1 MIAHCINKNE
11 VTKLNFLR
19 EEEVPRLI
27 RQLLD
32 YYGELTTREV
42 INHIEEVYELTDAD
56 LEIIK
61 TRNDERYAQTI
72 RNVALHKKGILE
84 KEGEFIFPE
93 GVTLTMDDSK
103 GRDKYKY
110 NLATINSENE
120 KVKSIDRNEAEN
132 RKSRR
137 KTFTARKI
145 DFEDL
150 RIKKSLLGKAGEDFV
165 LKNEIDKLEKLGLS
179 PGMVYHT
186 SKIEGDGAGYD
197 IASVNEKKE
206 IIYIEVKTTSGKK
219 ETPFYISQNEK
230 TFFEIYKE
238 NAYLYRVYNFN
249 MDKKVGEIEIYMAE
263 EILNSFQFD
272 PVGYKV
278 KK

>member
-61 TRNDERYAQTI
+61 TRNDERYTQTI

-197 IASVNEKKE
+197 IASVNEKK
-206 IIYIEVKTTSGKK
+206 KL
-219 ETPFYISQNEK
+219 F
-230 TFFEIYKE
+230 
-238 NAYLYRVYNFN
+238 
-249 MDKKVGEIEIYMAE
+249 
-263 EILNSFQFD
+263 ILKSRLLL
-272 PVGYKV
+272 V
-278 KK
+278 KKKHHSTFLKMRKHFLKYIKKMPTYTEYIILIWIKKLVKLKYIWQKKY